1 MSYELD
7 RRTRR
12 DQDRRHVAPDAF
24 FAETFP
30 KLAAAHGH
38 LVAQGVAALNAP
50 PLTIEVEGSAW
61 TVLRAGNTV
70 EARRAAVDGALR
82 ISLTPDQFS
91 DWAQNQVSFNG
102 FLTLRA
108 LELPAGDRVEVSVWD
123 SLWIALLEGWPVTD
137 DAIAFRDRHGAPL
150 DLAAAFTPHDD
161 PADIAHFLRE
171 AGYLHLKGW
180 LDPADIDRII
190 ADMDRAL
197 PHYCEGDGKSWWAT
211 LKDGARCCVRMQ
223 EFVAHSPTTARV
235 LSGQA
240 WARLRGVVAGQD
252 KLAPFLVEGRI
263 IEALYKPLGVTAGPS
278 DVSFHRDCHLGR
290 HAYVCSRMTV
300 GIPLTSTPAEN
311 GGLRVVAGSHR
322 VAMPVEIAKTRP
334 YLPVVA
340 LTTRAGDLTVHLSC
354 TLHEATP
361 PVFAERRVMYTE
373 MPLAPHEGA
382 VGPVD
387 TSVGHIRDRM
397 DTIHRQV
404 RGLDDAAPAPEPQLV
419 EQ

>member
-1 MSYELD
+1 MTFELD

-12 DQDRRHVAPDAF
+12 DEDRRPVTPDAF

-30 KLAAAHGH
+30 KLAAAHGR
-38 LVAQGVAALNAP
+38 LVADGIAALDAP
-50 PLTIEVEGSAW
+50 PLTVEVEGSAW
-61 TVLRAGNTV
+61 TVLRDGDTV
-70 EARRAAVDGALR
+70 VARRGAVDGALR
-82 ISLTPDQFS
+82 IALTADQFS

-102 FLTLRA
+102 FLVMRGLD
-108 LELPAGDRVEVSVWD
+108 LIAGDRVQVSVWD

-137 DAIAFRDRHGAPL
+137 DAITFRDRHGAPL
-150 DLAAAFTPHDD
+150 DLAASFTPDDD

-180 LDPADIDRII
+180 LDPADMDAIV

-197 PHYCEGDGKSWWAT
+197 PHYSEGDGQSWWAT
-211 LKDGARCCVRMQ
+211 LKGGERCCVRMQ
-223 EFVAHSPTTARV
+223 AFVEHSPTTARV
-235 LSGQA
+235 LSSAA
-240 WARLRGVVAGQD
+240 WERMRAVVACQD
-252 KLAPFLVEGRI
+252 RLAPFVVEGRI

-290 HAYVCSRMTV
+290 HAYVCARMTV

-340 LTTRAGDLTVHLSC
+340 LTTAAGDLTVHLSC

-382 VGPVD
+382 VGPMD
-387 TSVGHIRDRM
+387 TSVSEIRERM
-397 DTIHRQV
+397 DEIHR
-404 RGLDDAAPAPEPQLV
+404 PTH
-419 EQ
+419 

>member
-1 MSYELD
+1 MPYALD

-12 DQDRRHVAPDAF
+12 DEDRRRLTPEAF
-24 FAETFP
+24 FAEIFP
-30 KLAAAHGH
+30 QLAAAHGR
-38 LVAQGVAALNAP
+38 LVAEGIQALDAP
-50 PLTIEVEGSAW
+50 PLTVEVEGSAW
-61 TVLRAGNTV
+61 TVQRQGDTV
-70 EARRAAVDGALR
+70 EARRGGVDGALR
-82 ISLTPDQFS
+82 IALTAEQFS

-102 FLTLRA
+102 FLVARA
-108 LELPAGDRVEVSVWD
+108 LRLLQGGVLAVSIWD
-123 SLWIALLEGWPVTD
+123 SLWITLLEGWPVTD

-180 LDPADIDRII
+180 LDPADIDRIV
-190 ADMDRAL
+190 ADMNHAL
-197 PHYCEGDGKSWWAT
+197 PHYREGDGKSWWAT

-223 EFVAHSPTTARV
+223 EFVTHSPTTAKI
-235 LSGQA
+235 LSGET
-240 WARLRGVVAGQD
+240 WARLRGTIVGQD
-252 KLAPFLVEGRI
+252 ALAKVPVEGRV
-263 IEALYKPLGVTAGPS
+263 IEALYKPLGVASGPS

-322 VAMPVEIAKTRP
+322 VAMPVEIAKARP
-334 YLPVVA
+334 YLPIVA
-340 LTTRAGDLTVHLSC
+340 LTTEAGDLTVHLSC

-373 MPLAPHEGA
+373 IPLAPPAGA
-382 VGPVD
+382 LGPMD
-387 TSVGHIRDRM
+387 TSVGEIRDRM
-397 DTIHRQV
+397 DDIYR
-404 RGLDDAAPAPEPQLV
+404 RA
-419 EQ
+419 

>member
-1 MSYELD
+1 MSYALD

-12 DQDRRHVAPDAF
+12 DEDRRRLTPEAF
-24 FAETFP
+24 FIGTFP
-30 KLAAAHGH
+30 QLAAAHGPM
-38 LVAQGVAALNAP
+38 VAEGIKTLDAP
-50 PLTIEVEGSAW
+50 PLTVEVEGSAW
-61 TVLRAGNTV
+61 TVQRQGDTI
-70 EARRAAVDGALR
+70 AAHRGGVDGALR
-82 ISLTPDQFS
+82 IALTTDQFS

-102 FLTLRA
+102 FLTMRA
-108 LELPAGDRVEVSVWD
+108 LELQAGDVLDVSIWD
-123 SLWIALLEGWPVTD
+123 SLWIALLEGWPVAD
-137 DAIAFRDRHGAPL
+137 DAIAFRDRQGAPL

-180 LDPADIDRII
+180 LDPTDMVRVI
-190 ADMDRAL
+190 AEMDLAL
-197 PHYCEGDGKSWWAT
+197 PHYRQGDGKSWWAT

-223 EFVAHSPTTARV
+223 DFVAHSPTTARI
-235 LSGQA
+235 LSGET
-240 WARLRGVVAGQD
+240 WARLRETIAGRD
-252 KLAPFLVEGRI
+252 ALAEVPVQERI
-263 IEALYKPLGVTAGPS
+263 IEALYKPLGVVSGPS

-290 HAYVCSRMTV
+290 HAYVCARMTV

-340 LTTRAGDLTVHLSC
+340 LTPQAGDLTVHLSC

-373 MPLAPHEGA
+373 IPLAPPA
-382 VGPVD
+382 SALGPID
-387 TSVGHIRDRM
+387 TSVDEIRDRM
-397 DTIHRQV
+397 DDIYREAE
-404 RGLDDAAPAPEPQLV
+404 GLIAVSPTD
-419 EQ
+419 

>member
-1 MSYELD
+1 MPYALD

-12 DQDRRHVAPDAF
+12 DEDRRPVTPDAF
-24 FAETFP
+24 FVEIFP
-30 KLAAAHGH
+30 KLADAHGH
-38 LVAQGVAALNAP
+38 LVAQGIAALDAP
-50 PLTIEVEGSAW
+50 PLTVEVEGSAW
-61 TVLRAGNTV
+61 TVLRKDDTV
-70 EARRAAVDGALR
+70 EARRGGLEGALR
-82 ISLTPDQFS
+82 IALTPDQFS

-102 FLTLRA
+102 FLTMRA
-108 LELPAGDRVEVSVWD
+108 LELRAGGKVEVSIWD
-123 SLWIALLEGWPVTD
+123 SLWIALLEGWPVAD
-137 DAIAFRDRHGAPL
+137 DGITFRDRHGAPL

-180 LDPADIDRII
+180 LDPADTARII

-197 PHYCEGDGKSWWAT
+197 PRYSEGDGRSWWAT
-211 LKDGARCCVRMQ
+211 LKDGERCCVRMQ
-223 EFVAHSPTTARV
+223 EFVEHSPTTARV
-235 LSGQA
+235 LSGEA
-240 WARLRGVVAGQD
+240 WDRMRRIVAGRD
-252 KLAPFLVEGRI
+252 KLAPFRVEGRI
-263 IEALYKPLGVTAGPS
+263 IEALYKPPGVTAGPS

-334 YLPVVA
+334 YLPVMA
-340 LTTRAGDLTVHLSC
+340 LTTQAGDLTVHLSC

-373 MPLAPHEGA
+373 IPLAPLAGA
-382 VGPVD
+382 LALMD
-387 TSVGHIRDRM
+387 TSVGEIRDRM
-397 DTIHRQV
+397 DEIHRRAQ
-404 RGLDDAAPAPEPQLV
+404 GLDAAAFASKPPVVQR
-419 EQ
+419 

>member
-1 MSYELD
+1 MTFELD

-12 DQDRRHVAPDAF
+12 DEDRRPVTPDAF

-30 KLAAAHGH
+30 DLAAAHGR
-38 LVAQGVAALNAP
+38 LVADGIAALDAP
-50 PLTIEVEGSAW
+50 PLTVEVEGSAW
-61 TVLRAGNTV
+61 TVLRDGDTV
-70 EARRAAVDGALR
+70 VARRGAVDGALR
-82 ISLTPDQFS
+82 IALTPDQFS

-102 FLTLRA
+102 FLVMRGLD
-108 LELPAGDRVEVSVWD
+108 LIAGDRPQVSVWD

-137 DAIAFRDRHGAPL
+137 EAITFRDRHGAPL
-150 DLAAAFTPHDD
+150 DLAASFTPDDD

-180 LDPADIDRII
+180 LDPADMDAIV

-197 PHYCEGDGKSWWAT
+197 PHYSEGDGQSWWAT
-211 LKDGARCCVRMQ
+211 LKGGERCCVRMQ
-223 EFVAHSPTTARV
+223 AFVQHSPTTARV
-235 LSGQA
+235 LSSAA
-240 WARLRGVVAGQD
+240 WERMRAVVAGQD
-252 KLAPFLVEGRI
+252 RLAPFVVEGRI

-290 HAYVCSRMTV
+290 HAYVCARMTV

-311 GGLRVVAGSHR
+311 GGLRVIAGSHR

-340 LTTRAGDLTVHLSC
+340 LTTAAGDLTVHLSC
-354 TLHEATP
+354 TLHEGTP

-382 VGPVD
+382 VGPMD
-387 TSVGHIRDRM
+387 TSVGEIRERM
-397 DTIHRQV
+397 DEIHR
-404 RGLDDAAPAPEPQLV
+404 PTH
-419 EQ
+419 